1 MNSAKKH
8 TILLVDDLPQ
18 NLMALKS
25 MLDRPDREIITCLS
39 GSEALQILLKKKVSL
54 ILVDVQM
61 PEMDG
66 YEFVEI
72 VKSHPAT
79 NSIPTIFV
87 TAISNDA
94 EYMNKAYDL
103 GAIDF
108 LFKPLNI
115 EVTRKKVDSFLRIW
129 DYEQE
134 LKNVN
139 DKLTEKNQELEQ
151 FANVLAHDL
160 KTPLGNIKSLLE
172 IIEDEY
178 IKNIQDEGAELFE
191 MVKTST
197 TSMSRLIED
206 LLEYTKNV
214 QNNEGKVNVNLESV
228 VENAIKLINPPTKVH
243 IKKENLDHE
252 VLFQPMALSQILSN
266 LLSNAIKYCDKDI
279 VEIEIFFDS
288 EQHTLA
294 VRDNGPGIDERY
306 HKKVFEMF
314 QTLGNHSAKESST
327 GIGLSLVKKLVD
339 RNDVDIKINN
349 LPDFGSEFVI
359 SNFICSDC

>member
-1 MNSAKKH
+1 MNSSKKH

-18 NLMALKS
+18 NLMALQS
-25 MLDRPDREIITCLS
+25 MLERPDRKIITCLS
-39 GSEALQILLKKKVSL
+39 GSEALQILLKEKISL

-72 VKSHPAT
+72 VKSHPGT

-87 TAISNDA
+87 TAISNDP
-94 EYMNKAYDL
+94 EFMNKAYDL

-115 EVTRKKVDSFLRIW
+115 EVTRKKVNSFLRIW

-178 IKNIQDEGAELFE
+178 LKNIQDEGAE
-191 MVKTST
+191 
-197 TSMSRLIED
+197 
-206 LLEYTKNV
+206 
-214 QNNEGKVNVNLESV
+214 
-228 VENAIKLINPPTKVH
+228 
-243 IKKENLDHE
+243 
-252 VLFQPMALSQILSN
+252 
-266 LLSNAIKYCDKDI
+266 
-279 VEIEIFFDS
+279 
-288 EQHTLA
+288 
-294 VRDNGPGIDERY
+294 
-306 HKKVFEMF
+306 
-314 QTLGNHSAKESST
+314 
-327 GIGLSLVKKLVD
+327 
-339 RNDVDIKINN
+339 
-349 LPDFGSEFVI
+349 
-359 SNFICSDC
+359 